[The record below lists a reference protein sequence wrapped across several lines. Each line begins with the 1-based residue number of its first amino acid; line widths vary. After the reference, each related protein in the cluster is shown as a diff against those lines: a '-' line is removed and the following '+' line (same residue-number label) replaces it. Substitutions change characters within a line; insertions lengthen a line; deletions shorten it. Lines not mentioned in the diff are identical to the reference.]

1 VGQPAIFTA
10 RWSGC
15 PADAQIRL
23 IANGRLL
30 RQWQAGEAG
39 EYAWPTTPAEANWL
53 VVELRGGD
61 GEMLAVT
68 NPIYL

>member
-1 VGQPAIFTA
+1 
-10 RWSGC
+10 
-15 PADAQIRL
+15 L

-53 VVELRGGD
+53 VVEIRGGD

-68 NPIYL
+68 NPIFLTADAAGRDLATDSTD